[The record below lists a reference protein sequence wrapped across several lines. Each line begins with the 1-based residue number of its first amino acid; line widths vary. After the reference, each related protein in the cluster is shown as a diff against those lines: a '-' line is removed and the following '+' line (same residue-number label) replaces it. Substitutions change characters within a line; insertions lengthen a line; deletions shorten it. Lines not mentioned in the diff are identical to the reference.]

1 MAVFGI
7 IFYSLQIGFFQGIPS
22 LSNRTLSID
31 DRTYDYLCDVSVNES
46 ELLCQL
52 REETAQLE
60 YSVMQIS
67 PEQGQFMSLLIKMM
81 GVKRAIEIGTF
92 TGYSSICVASAMP
105 EEGSLICCDTSPQW
119 TAIAEKYWAQAKLED
134 KINLYSQPAEQ
145 TLQMLLDEGAE
156 GSFDFIFIDADKQN
170 YITYY
175 EMGLRLLRKGG
186 VIAVDNTLWSGAV
199 ADPENI
205 EPGTRAIRRFN
216 DMLKKDKRVSTSLL
230 TIGDGL
236 TLILKE
242 FD

>member
-1 MAVFGI
+1 M
-7 IFYSLQIGFFQGIPS
+7 
-22 LSNRTLSID
+22 SNRTLSID
-31 DRTYDYLCDVSVNES
+31 DRTYDYLCDVSINEPD
-46 ELLCQL
+46 LLRQL

-81 GVKRAIEIGTF
+81 AAKRAIEIGTF
-92 TGYSSICVASAMP
+92 TGYSSICIASAMP
-105 EEGSLICCDTSPQW
+105 EEGRLICCDISPQW
-119 TAIAEKYWAQAKLED
+119 TSIAEKYWALAGLEE
-134 KINLYSQPAEQ
+134 KIELYTQPAEQ
-145 TLQMLLDEGAE
+145 TLQKLLDDGAE
-156 GSFDFIFIDADKQN
+156 KTFDFIFIDADKQN
-170 YITYY
+170 YISYY
-175 EMGLRLLRKGG
+175 EMALRLLRKGG
-186 VIAVDNTLWSGAV
+186 IIAVDNTLWSGAV

-216 DMLKKDKRVSTSLL
+216 DMLKEDRRVSSSLL